1 MNPVDHPFGG
11 GNQQHVGVPST
22 VSRYAPPGRKVNK
35 IFFGKKIDEMIRSV
49 LLPPEELVPLE
60 VVETS
65 RDSMKNK
72 QEDSDSSSIRK
83 EFLLRILGEK
93 SYFVL

>member
-1 MNPVDHPFGG
+1 
-11 GNQQHVGVPST
+11 
-22 VSRYAPPGRKVNK
+22 
-35 IFFGKKIDEMIRSV
+35 MIRSV

-72 QEDSDSSSIRK
+72 QEDSDSSRK